1 MALNIDNTQT
11 ALAIPVIFRLAFR
24 PLFLGGTLF
33 SIIAIGFWI
42 FFWLQPFEW
51 TPYGGHTWWHGH
63 EMIFGFG
70 TAIVAGFLL
79 TAVANWTGIP
89 GLRGKPLA
97 TLTIIWLLG
106 RLLLAID
113 FGLPNGLI
121 ASVDI
126 AYMLFV
132 TIAMAYPVIRVK
144 QWQNLMF
151 VPILLLFTLLNA
163 SSHWAILNNEH
174 LLAIQ
179 FLHATIMLFTLL
191 IAVLGGRVIPAFTSN
206 TTDCRRKT
214 PVKWLE
220 VTSIASILIM
230 IVIFCYGI
238 AHFPP
243 IFLFVISTIAAI
255 VNFIRFSRWGIQHS
269 FAEPLL
275 WSLHLAYLFIPVGF
289 AMLALNSIG
298 LMSNTS
304 AALHSFTVGSI
315 GGMILAMI
323 SRVSLGHTGR
333 PLQINAFITLAY
345 VSLLVAALVR
355 AVIPAWLPEFYT
367 LGIAVSGVLWVLA
380 FCIFVYFYGPILLKS
395 RVDGHPG

>member
-11 ALAIPVIFRLAFR
+11 ALAIPAIFRLAFR
-24 PLFLGGTLF
+24 PLFLGGTLYAV
-33 SIIAIGFWI
+33 IAIGCWI
-42 FFWLQPFEW
+42 FFWLQPFDW

-63 EMIFGFG
+63 EMLFGFG

-97 TLTIIWLLG
+97 LLSIIWLLG
-106 RLLLAID
+106 RLLLAFD
-113 FGLPNGLI
+113 FGLPDWLI

-132 TIAMAYPVIRVK
+132 TIAMAYPVIKVK

-151 VPILLLFTLLNA
+151 IPILLAFTLLNA
-163 SSHWAILNNEH
+163 ISHWAISSNEYQ
-174 LLAIQ
+174 LAVQ
-179 FLHATIMLFTLL
+179 CLHATIMLFTLL
-191 IAVLGGRVIPAFTSN
+191 IAVLGGRVIPAFTAN
-206 TTDCRRKT
+206 TTDCQRLT
-214 PVKWLE
+214 PIKWLE
-220 VTSIASILIM
+220 VISIVSILIM
-230 IVIFCYGI
+230 IVIFFYGI
-238 AHFPP
+238 TRIPP
-243 IFLFVISTIAAI
+243 IVLFMISTIAAI

-269 FAEPLL
+269 FAVPLL
-275 WSLHLAYLFIPVGF
+275 WSLHLAYLFIPIGF
-289 AMLALNSIG
+289 TMLALQSIG

-333 PLQINAFITLAY
+333 PLQINALITLAY
-345 VSLLVAALVR
+345 VAILIAALVR
-355 AVIPAWLPEFYT
+355 VVIPVWLPEFYT
-367 LGIAVSGVLWVLA
+367 IGIAASGVLWIFA
-380 FCIFVYFYGPILLKS
+380 FSIYVYFYGPMLLKS
-395 RVDGHPG
+395 RIDGHPG